1 MRIRSKRRFVRL
13 GSIVLEATLAFPL
26 FLVLLLSVI
35 SSMTVVNADLY
46 MQRAT
51 ENVVSELNVA
61 IPLVANG
68 ISTVDDIISE
78 FGLSDSDP
86 VDTSGLDEVLGALG
100 GVSGTTG
107 VDIEDVLSTGVFGR
121 YVRDRIMNEFVK
133 LTGNGWVYDSLVNN
147 VSVYLDV
154 ETEERSVYV
163 KVYYDIEAVGITLP
177 RSYCSSLALYTDMIP
192 LRSETKED
200 DEGNEETVWDLDNF
214 DRGAEIR
221 EKFGGNLP
229 YNYPVISC
237 YSANEVKSVKS
248 LDGTS
253 PFYSSRT
260 EVNDKVK
267 KHIRDL
273 AEFNGSDYSGVTVD
287 VNEYTKKTLV
297 IVVPENCPDKVYSY
311 ISDLHSYAEQKNVE
325 LCIEKYEV
333 SHRYEEKDAE
343 I

>member
-1 MRIRSKRRFVRL
+1 MRIRNKRRALRL
-13 GSIVLEATLAFPL
+13 GSIVLEATIAFPM
-26 FLVLLLSVI
+26 FLVLLFSVL

-68 ISTVDDIISE
+68 ISTADDIISE
-78 FGLSDSDP
+78 FGISEETSI
-86 VDTSGLDEVLGALG
+86 DTSGLDEALGFLG
-100 GVSGTTG
+100 GVSGSTG
-107 VDIEDVLSTGVFGR
+107 VDIEDVLSTGLLGR
-121 YVRDRIMNEFVK
+121 YVRDRILNEFEK
-133 LTGNGWVYDSLVNN
+133 LTGNGWVYDDLVNN
-147 VSVYLDV
+147 VSVYIDV
-154 ETEERSVYV
+154 ETEERSVYL
-163 KVYYDIEAVGITLP
+163 KVYYDIEAGGFTLN
-177 RSYCSSLALYTDMIP
+177 RSYCSSLALYADMIP
-192 LRSETKED
+192 LRADSDEKE
-200 DEGNEETVWDLDNF
+200 ENEQTIWDLDNF

-221 EKFGGNLP
+221 ARFGGNLP

-237 YSANEVKSVKS
+237 YDGNEVKSIKS

-267 KHIRDL
+267 KHIKDL
-273 AEFNGSDYSGVTVD
+273 AGFEGSDYSGVTVE
-287 VNEYTKKTLV
+287 VNENTKKTLV
-297 IVVPENCPDKVYSY
+297 IVVPENCSDKVYGY
-311 ISDLHSYAEQKNVE
+311 ISDLHSYAEQRNVK

-333 SHRYEEKDAE
+333 SHRYEEKDTE